1 MKKILVLLPLLVL
14 AAACGAPS
22 ANQETANNSA
32 TPAPTPTPAATVSEA
47 DMTAKE
53 KAAWDTLKTKDYEAF
68 GNMRASD
75 YTEVTADGVHDKA
88 SVLASIKDV
97 NITDVT
103 FSDWKTLSIDKDA
116 FIVVYTV
123 VHTGTY
129 KGFPV
134 PPGPYRAA
142 TAWAN
147 RDGKWLAIYHQET
160 AAATAPPPPPAAGQ

>member
-1 MKKILVLLPLLVL
+1 MRKLLALLPLLVL
-14 AAACGAPS
+14 AAACGAPP

-32 TPAPTPTPAATVSEA
+32 TPAPAPAATLSEA
-47 DMTAKE
+47 DMTGKE
-53 KAAWDTLKTKDYEAF
+53 KAAWDTLKNKDWEAF
-68 GNMRASD
+68 GNLRASD

-88 SVLASIKDV
+88 SVLASVKDV
-97 NITDVT
+97 TITDVT

-123 VHTGTY
+123 THTGTY

-134 PPGPYRAA
+134 PPGPFRAA

-147 RDGKWLAIYHQET
+147 RDGKWLAVYHQET
-160 AAATAPPPPPAAGQ
+160 LAAAPPPPAPGQ